1 MVLEQRARSAVRCAQ
16 QWDQALKTA
25 HLAAL
30 KKQLANKDTDAALK
44 AELKRIIEEVQKEL
58 EALKRAAPAQ
68 S

>member
-1 MVLEQRARSAVRCAQ
+1 
-16 QWDQALKTA
+16 
-25 HLAAL
+25 LAAL